1 MSRIGKLPIQIPD
14 GVEVKVD
21 GQKVSVKGAKGTLSH
36 TMPNEVKVVVD
47 SNVVRCERVGSG
59 KKAESAWGLSRVL
72 VYNMVTGVTR
82 GYTKNL
88 EIVGVGYRAEVK
100 GKDLSLAVGYSN
112 PVTMA
117 PPEGITFKTEG
128 PTKISVEGI
137 DKVLVG
143 QVAADIRAVRPPEP
157 YKGKGIKYAGEQ
169 ILRKAGKAAGK

>member
-1 MSRIGKLPIQIPD
+1 LSRIGKLPIPIPD

-21 GQKVSVKGAKGTLSH
+21 GQKVSVKGAKGALSR
-36 TMPNEVKVVVD
+36 TMPDKVKVVVED
-47 SNVVRCERVGSG
+47 NVVRCERIGVD
-59 KKAESAWGLSRVL
+59 KKADAAWGLSRVL
-72 VYNMVTGVTR
+72 VYNMVAGVTQ
-82 GYTKNL
+82 GFAKNL

-112 PVTMA
+112 PVMVA
-117 PPEGITFKTEG
+117 PPAGITFKTEG
-128 PTKISVEGI
+128 PTKITVEGI